1 MALYIANPLSRA
13 WVQPPMTCDSK
24 VQAADDEDL
33 EGICLVNLDTA
44 TPQMDRI
51 QKETSR
57 DHTLQTVQS
66 LIEKG
71 WPDLKHLVP
80 EAAKPYFSMRDE
92 LVMEGGVVFR
102 GPRCVIPAILLGEVL
117 KQLHV
122 SHMGVESTLR
132 GAREM
137 VFWPRINAELRD
149 YISKCDT
156 C

>member
-1 MALYIANPLSRA
+1 MLLKLQRYTCQFMYKQGSLMYIAVPLSRA
-13 WVQPPMTCDSK
+13 WVQTPMTCDSK
-24 VQAADDEDL
+24 TQAADDEDL
-33 EGICLVNLDTA
+33 EGICLVNFDTA

-57 DHTLQTVQS
+57 DHTLQAVQS

-71 WPDLKHLVP
+71 WPDSKHLVP

-92 LVMEGGVVFR
+92 LVMERGVVFK
-102 GPRCVIPAILLGEVL
+102 GARCVIPASLRGEVL

-132 GAREM
+132 RAQET
-137 VFWPRINAELRD
+137 VF
-149 YISKCDT
+149 
-156 C
+156 